1 MCSPFSSTCDQ
12 ASWTES
18 KPKLEK
24 DPQARATNPDLD
36 VSDTE
41 KLFREHIKMLNEVI
55 L

>member
-1 MCSPFSSTCDQ
+1 MCSPFSSPCDQ

-18 KPKLEK
+18 KAKLEK